1 VERKGGRRG
10 SFEVT
15 LDGEVIHS
23 KLATEEWPD
32 TDAVLAAIASRT
44 PT

>member
-1 VERKGGRRG
+1 MELRPGRRG

-15 LDGEVIHS
+15 LDGKLLHS

-32 TDAVLAAIASRT
+32 AERLLGEIARLGGG
-44 PT
+44 